1 MCTKLST
8 VGGAQLQSP
17 QHAMEA
23 QVRAQSTRGTVA
35 VAARKARAA
44 AGAFR
49 APGTGLM
56 HSELEHDLSFSRP
69 WKCVDFE
76 GRPGG
81 ALSSKHKT
89 IGRWILVSPSTLG
102 VQTVELTMSSTRTA

>member
-23 QVRAQSTRGTVA
+23 QVRAQSRRGTVA

-56 HSELEHDLSFSRP
+56 HSELEHDLYFSRP

-76 GRPGG
+76 DQEEPPEGRGVALLG
-81 ALSSKHKT
+81 LQSALSFT
-89 IGRWILVSPSTLG
+89 
-102 VQTVELTMSSTRTA
+102 

>member
-56 HSELEHDLSFSRP
+56 HSELEHDLYFSRP

-81 ALSSKHKT
+81 APRRPRCSSAGSS
-89 IGRWILVSPSTLG
+89 IGFERLLNVAVKGDTSI
-102 VQTVELTMSSTRTA
+102 